1 MPCRQIGNTILCGPK
16 LYRYKGW
23 FFEWHSYCGP
33 WPLKD
38 DVHTFGKER
47 PELTFKDE
55 ANWQEV
61 TAQSILEFIGKDR
74 VLKSYLVKDVF
85 IIHLSGE

>member
-33 WPLKD
+33 WPLKKD
-38 DVHTFGKER
+38 ATPKKQAGKKFWNLINDFQGMSIKER
-47 PELTFKDE
+47 ETYR
-55 ANWQEV
+55 
-61 TAQSILEFIGKDR
+61 IGTR
-74 VLKSYLVKDVF
+74 STTQ
-85 IIHLSGE
+85 